1 MLRYSHRRVSL
12 LSWWGGVPGGDRKR
26 TPPDSHPTF
35 ISYFL
40 LFFLMIRRP
49 PRSTLFPYTTLFRS
63 ELSRMSAK
71 ALMSH
76 QNAVVRVAKVPGFGV
91 ESAQQ
96 MIAEVGVD
104 AEVFPSAGEFA
115 SWVGVCPGSNVS
127 AEQNHSSR
135 CPKGNRYVR
144 RLLSEAAQ
152 AAVKKKGSHFQN
164 LFRLFLPKLGYIGA
178 IGVVPHRLARLVWTI
193 PHHYA

>member
-1 MLRYSHRRVSL
+1 
-12 LSWWGGVPGGDRKR
+12 
-26 TPPDSHPTF
+26 
-35 ISYFL
+35 
-40 LFFLMIRRP
+40 
-49 PRSTLFPYTTLFRS
+49 
-63 ELSRMSAK
+63 
-71 ALMSH
+71 
-76 QNAVVRVAKVPGFGV
+76 
-91 ESAQQ
+91 

-104 AEVFPSAGEFA
+104 AAVFPSAGEFA

-164 LFRLFLPKLGYIGA
+164 LFRRFLPKLGYNVA
-178 IGVVPHRLARLVWTI
+178 IWVVPQRLARLVWKTLHYDVHYIEQAQETNHRAKRRRGQKLAQSLRNLGYQVTLTELI
-193 PHHYA
+193 PAPAVGGSH